1 MLPVVRE
8 MQSFMKPGTGL
19 VAALLLSG
27 CVTESFEG
35 TERYRGAESI
45 IATGQDQ
52 GKDTGVLVNG
62 RAAIAYD
69 PDGCQNWIMDD
80 GLEGY
85 SSPRYDPVSGLPV
98 CNNLYPP
105 GTVVKNYQTG
115 TEGVGD
121 LVSGPGRKT
130 VVVQR

>member
-1 MLPVVRE
+1 
-8 MQSFMKPGTGL
+8 MQSFLKLGSGL

-27 CVTESFEG
+27 CVTETFEG
-35 TERYRGAESI
+35 TQGYDGAESV

-52 GKDTGVLVNG
+52 GRDTGILVNG
-62 RAAIAYD
+62 QAAIAYD

-98 CNNLYPP
+98 CNNKYPP
-105 GTVVKNYQTG
+105 GTVINPYQTG
-115 TEGVGD
+115 NEGVD
-121 LVSGPGRKT
+121 DRVSGPGIKT
-130 VVVQR
+130 VVVKK

>member
-1 MLPVVRE
+1 MK
-8 MQSFMKPGTGL
+8 SFIKLGTGL

-27 CVTESFEG
+27 CVTETFEG
-35 TERYRGAESI
+35 TEPYRGADSI
-45 IATGQDQ
+45 IATGEDQ
-52 GKDTGVLVNG
+52 GRDTGILVNG

-105 GTVVKNYQTG
+105 GTVINNYQTG
-115 TEGVGD
+115 TEGVID
-121 LVSGPGRKT
+121 RKS
-130 VVVQR
+130 VV